1 MTRRAE
7 DAQGAAHWRE
17 RFTRRDASNP
27 LLLFALGLLFVAVL
41 ALILLPNRP
50 RTATLT
56 PDAIGRVADS
66 AISATHDFAYEANN
80 PAGMAAIRDE
90 AAARVLPVWDY
101 NADLAGRIDAS
112 IRSAFGE
119 ARDALEDAARARR
132 AVARQAALEAIDEL
146 APGSGEGSAAGRTEL
161 AEDEDDRIALD
172 EWLPDA
178 GDRVATLQAVEVVS
192 LLVEGTRAPDAVLL
206 PFAADGF
213 SVQAEDALRALVR
226 AAMDEYII
234 EDIRAFDDVQ
244 SDGISLRTLE
254 GVRPTDVR
262 VVRHFGRFHDLTDI
276 DELINQARH
285 HLRYI
290 EVNELQIA
298 IEDLARSLV
307 EVNTVFNRAETNARR
322 REATEAA
329 SALFRETLTQNFQ
342 AGELLVAAGE
352 IIDEERYA
360 IVARMAATAAPEPSR
375 FQRTLAA
382 VGLLLL
388 VILPILVFAF
398 GNLRRFTHQ
407 TRDLA
412 MMATLLVAH
421 VAITDVGGY
430 LAELVAQNQSLL
442 ATDAMKVV
450 LPCAA
455 GSMLVRILTNAEN
468 ALIYSVVYA
477 LLSGLLFD
485 FDVTYVAV
493 ALVSSLVGSAA
504 VRSAQTRTDILS
516 GGAIVGVMMLALT
529 AALLLGRAD
538 DDAILSTALFA
549 SLSGL
554 TSALLVYALLPILE
568 TTFRYT
574 TPMRLMELANLNHP
588 ALKELILK
596 APGSYHHSMMVGQLV
611 EAACEAVGADAL
623 LGRVGAYFHDIGK
636 TKSPQYFA
644 ENQSGTN
651 PHDKLR
657 PNMSALVI
665 KAHVKDGV
673 ELARQYK
680 LPDEMIDFIREH
692 HGTSLIQYFYRKAKE
707 EADGEVSEEDYRYPG
722 PKPQSRETA
731 ICMLADGV
739 EAASRALPDPSHA
752 HLKGLVQRMI
762 NKAFTDGQLDACDL
776 TLKDLN
782 AIAQAFLLR
791 LTAFYHHRPEYPDA
805 PKRSTTRL
813 PRLEAPAPPTEEQDD
828 LSGDSAGDGADGGG
842 TSDVQDESGV
852 HLRRLDM

>member
-1 MTRRAE
+1 MTRRTDDTPGVANWS
-7 DAQGAAHWRE
+7 D
-17 RFTRRDASNP
+17 RFSKRDASNP
-27 LLLFALGLLFVAVL
+27 LVLLVLGSLFVGTL

-50 RTATLT
+50 ETTTLSAS
-56 PDAIGRVADS
+56 AIGRVADS

-80 PAGMAAIRDE
+80 PAGMAAVRDE

-101 NADLAGRIDAS
+101 NADLAGRIDGA
-112 IRSAFGE
+112 IREAFAD
-119 ARDALEDAARARR
+119 ARTALDDAARTRR
-132 AVARQAALEAIDEL
+132 AVARQAAIEAREGL
-146 APGSGEGSAAGRTEL
+146 GEGSAEGSGGQRSEL
-161 AEDEDDRIALD
+161 MGPERDRIELS
-172 EWLPDA
+172 EWLPSPD
-178 GDRVATLQAVEVVS
+178 DRMAALQSVESVS
-192 LLVEGTRAPDAVLL
+192 LLVEGTRSPEAVLL
-206 PFAADGF
+206 PFAVDSF

-244 SDGISLRTLE
+244 SDGISLRSLE

-262 VVRHFGRFHDLTDI
+262 LVRHFGRFHDLTDI

-290 EVNELQIA
+290 ETTELQIA

-329 SALFRETLTQNFQ
+329 SAQFRETLTQTFQ

-360 IVARMAATAAPEPSR
+360 IVAAMAATAAPEPSR
-375 FQRTLAA
+375 FQRTLAS
-382 VGLLLL
+382 VGLLVL
-388 VILPILVFAF
+388 VIFPVLVFAL

-407 TRDLA
+407 MRDLA

-430 LAELVAQNQSLL
+430 VAELVAQNQSFL
-442 ATDAMKVV
+442 APDALKVV
-450 LPCAA
+450 LPFAA

-468 ALIYSVVYA
+468 ALIYSLVYA
-477 LLSGLLFD
+477 LLTGLLFD

-516 GGAIVGVMMLALT
+516 GGAIVGAMMLALT
-529 AALLLGRAD
+529 AALMLGREEQ
-538 DDAILSTALFA
+538 DAALSTALFA

-673 ELARQYK
+673 ELARHYK
-680 LPDEMIDFIREH
+680 LPEEMIDFIREH
-692 HGTSLIQYFYRKAKE
+692 HGTSLIQFFYRKAKE
-707 EADGEVSEEDYRYPG
+707 EAEGEVSEEDYRYPG

-762 NKAFTDGQLDACDL
+762 NKAFTDGQLDECDL

-805 PKRSTTRL
+805 AKRSTTRL
-813 PRLEAPAPPTEEQDD
+813 PRIDAGAPPTEDQDD
-828 LSGDSAGDGADGGG
+828 RSGDRPGDSADGGG
-842 TSDVQDESGV
+842 APDVQDESGV